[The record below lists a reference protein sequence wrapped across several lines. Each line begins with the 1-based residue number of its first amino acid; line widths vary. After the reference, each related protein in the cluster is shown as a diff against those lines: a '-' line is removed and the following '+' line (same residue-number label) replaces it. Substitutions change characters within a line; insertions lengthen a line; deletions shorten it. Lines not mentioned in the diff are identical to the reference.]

1 MAPKPALGEQPLW
14 HRFVAGAFAEM
25 FAVSF
30 THPMDVLKVR
40 LQLTGECNPSKRAL
54 TARDFK
60 EAAQRLILQEGV
72 QNGLYGGI
80 SASWTRQFFFSGMR
94 HGGYGVLERKWRE
107 KFGSI
112 NLGQRLL
119 CAVTSGSVA
128 ATLANPTD
136 VVLIRMQS
144 DGHWPPEARR
154 GYRHVFHGLS
164 CIIRD
169 EGIRRLWRG
178 CSPTV
183 LRAALVTMSQIGTY
197 EEVKSR
203 ALAAGFQ
210 DGLPLHLGCAI
221 SSATVA
227 CLVTSPVDVVKTR
240 IMNMQQKHG
249 ISYNG
254 PVDVVMQTA
263 RTEGIR
269 AFYKGISA
277 TFLRLWPHTVLLWLG
292 QERIGAYLRQM

>member
-1 MAPKPALGEQPLW
+1 
-14 HRFVAGAFAEM
+14 
-25 FAVSF
+25 
-30 THPMDVLKVR
+30 MDVLKVR
-40 LQLTGECNPSKRAL
+40 LQLTGECNPQKRSLTAKDFVDAARRLAL
-54 TARDFK
+54 T
-60 EAAQRLILQEGV
+60 EGV
-72 QNGLYGGI
+72 QKGLYGGI
-80 SASWTRQFFFSGMR
+80 SASWLRQFFFSGMR

-107 KFGSI
+107 NFGTVS
-112 NLGQRLL
+112 LGNRLL

-144 DGHWPPEARR
+144 DGHWPQELKR

-164 CIIRD
+164 CILRE
-169 EGIRRLWRG
+169 EGIRTLWRG

-197 EEVKSR
+197 EELKSQ

-210 DGLPLHLGCAI
+210 DGFKLHLGCAI

-240 IMNMQQKHG
+240 IMNMQRGHG
-249 ISYNG
+249 VSYRG
-254 PVDVVMQTA
+254 PADVVIQTVK
-263 RTEGIR
+263 TEGIR
-269 AFYKGISA
+269 AFYKGLSA
-277 TFLRLWPHTVLLWLG
+277 TFCRLWPHTILLWMG
-292 QERIGAYLRQM
+292 QEKIGAFLRQHY